1 MDYGLRQQYQAIVF
15 TFLKFAT
22 DLNSSMPN
30 QEKFIDVNQAILDK
44 SPGIHAVIPQFLINW
59 FKERIVHESYLNEY
73 MRNSGGKRDFEFC
86 KDFLDYS
93 GITVHTVGAENIPA
107 QGGAI
112 FAANHPLGGTD
123 ALAIMVSIS
132 GYRNDV
138 KFLVNDLLMQLKN
151 LNGLFVGVNLF
162 GATPREN
169 IRRVD
174 ELFAS
179 DNAVFIFPAG
189 LVSRMTRHKVI
200 RDLDWK
206 KTFISK
212 AKRYKK
218 PIVPVHISGR
228 LSRRFYF
235 VAKLRKFLGIKINIE
250 MLFLVDEILK
260 QKGKSITITYGAPIL
275 PETLDRSKTD
285 DEWAYEVKKAVYQ
298 LPQ

>member
-1 MDYGLRQQYQAIVF
+1 
-15 TFLKFAT
+15 
-22 DLNSSMPN
+22 MPN

-44 SPGIHAVIPQFLINW
+44 SPGIHAVLPQFLINW

-86 KDFLDYS
+86 KDFLDYA
-93 GITVHTVGAENIPA
+93 GITVHTVGAENIPTS
-107 QGGAI
+107 GGTI

-138 KFLVNDLLMQLKN
+138 KFLVNDLLMQIKN
-151 LNGLFVGVNLF
+151 LRGLFVGVNLF

-189 LVSRMTRHKVI
+189 LVSRMTQHRVI

-212 AKRYKK
+212 SKRHKK

-228 LSRRFYF
+228 LSRKFYR
-235 VAKLRKFLGIKINIE
+235 VAKIRKFFGIKINIE
-250 MLFLVDEILK
+250 MLLLAQEMMK
-260 QKGKSITITYGAPIL
+260 QRGKTITITYGKPIAP
-275 PETLDRSKTD
+275 EHLDKSKSD
-285 DEWAYEVKKAVYQ
+285 DEWAYEMKSNVYNLVK
-298 LPQ
+298 

>member
-1 MDYGLRQQYQAIVF
+1 
-15 TFLKFAT
+15 
-22 DLNSSMPN
+22 MPN

-44 SPGIHAVIPQFLINW
+44 SPGMHAVLPQFLINW

-73 MRNSGGKRDFEFC
+73 MRNSDGKRDFEFC

-93 GITVHTVGAENIPA
+93 GITVHTVGAENIPLN
-107 QGGAI
+107 GGAI

-132 GYRNDV
+132 SYRNDV

-228 LSRRFYF
+228 LSKRFYF
-235 VAKLRKFLGIKINIE
+235 VAKLRKFFGIKINLE

-260 QKGKSITITYGAPIL
+260 QKGKSITITYGSPIL
-275 PETLDRSKTD
+275 PESLDRTKTD
-285 DEWAYEVKKAVYQ
+285 DEWAYEVKKTVYK

>member
-1 MDYGLRQQYQAIVF
+1 
-15 TFLKFAT
+15 
-22 DLNSSMPN
+22 MPN
-30 QEKFIDVNQAILDK
+30 QEKFIDVNKAILDK
-44 SPGIHAVIPQFLINW
+44 SPGIHAILPQFLINW
-59 FKERIVHESYLNEY
+59 FKESIVHESYLNEY
-73 MRNSGGKRDFEFC
+73 MSNSGGKRDFEFC
-86 KDFLDYS
+86 KDFLDYA
-93 GITVHTVGAENIPA
+93 GINVNTIGAENIPTD
-107 QGGAI
+107 GGAI

-235 VAKLRKFLGIKINIE
+235 VATLRKFFGIKINLE

-285 DEWAYEVKKAVYQ
+285 DEWAYEVKSTVYN